1 MFTTV
6 QQQKNWQAF
15 LSQLWN
21 SKLYEPIS
29 ELLFVWRDE
38 NKRGPVGIDAF
49 MKIAKIL

>member
-6 QQQKNWQAF
+6 QQKHCQAF

-38 NKRGPVGIDAF
+38 NKRGPVGIDTF
-49 MKIAKIL
+49 MKIVKII